1 MYRIWIGLNVNAFLG
16 VFMGALGLLV
26 FWLHLWAFPLVGYD
40 GNTRDQQRA
49 PASADAAAP
58 TR

>member
-1 MYRIWIGLNVNAFLG
+1 MYRIWIGLNKDAFLG

-26 FWLHLWAFPLVGYD
+26 FWLHLWAFPLIGYD
-40 GNTRDQQRA
+40 GNTRNQQSVSA
-49 PASADAAAP
+49 PAEAAAP

>member
-40 GNTRDQQRA
+40 GNTHDQQRA
-49 PASADAAAP
+49 HASAEAAAP